1 MRKTVAAVV
10 AAGSLLAGALLAGI
24 GAATPALA
32 QSRPITLL
40 CSPGSNGGTLVNG
53 VCVLPAAAA
62 GQPYEGF
69 LLTSNGAVDTFTITK
84 GGVPPGL
91 SMPATYGAAGTIVG
105 GTPTTK
111 GTFTWTVHVT
121 KFGTSTPS
129 TNGTYSITVGSAPPL
144 AITFPGTCCTAGAVS
159 SSYFQNFF
167 TSGGAGPFTWTVA
180 AGQLPPGVV
189 LTAGHLGGTPTAAGT
204 FTFTIK
210 VTDSGGHQASK
221 PGTITISP

>member
-1 MRKTVAAVV
+1 MRKTVAAIV
-10 AAGSLLAGALLAGI
+10 AAGAVLAAL
-24 GAATPALA
+24 AAASPALA
-32 QSRPITLL
+32 VSRPITLL

-53 VCVLPAAAA
+53 VCVLPAATA

-69 LLTSNGAVDTFTITK
+69 LLTSNGAVDTFTITR
-84 GGVPPGL
+84 GSLPPGL

-105 GTPTTK
+105 GTPTSQ
-111 GTFTWTVHVT
+111 GTFTFSVHVT

-129 TNGTYSITVGSAPPL
+129 TNGTYSITVGPAPPL
-144 AITFPGTCCTAGAVS
+144 TITFPSACCNAGAVG

-204 FTFTIK
+204 VTFTIK
-210 VTDSGGHQASK
+210 VTDSAGNRATE
-221 PGTITISP
+221 PGSITISP

>member
-10 AAGSLLAGALLAGI
+10 AAGSLLAGVLLAGI

-53 VCVLPAAAA
+53 VCVLPAAAV

-69 LLTSNGAVDTFTITK
+69 LLTSNGAVDTFTITS
-84 GGVPPGL
+84 GSVPPGL

-105 GTPTTK
+105 GTPTTA
-111 GTFTWTVHVT
+111 GTFTFSVHVT

-129 TNGTYSITVGSAPPL
+129 TNGTYSITVGRAPPL
-144 AITFPGTCCTAGAVS
+144 TITTR
-159 SSYFQNFF
+159 
-167 TSGGAGPFTWTVA
+167 
-180 AGQLPPGVV
+180 
-189 LTAGHLGGTPTAAGT
+189 TPTPGPAPAA
-204 FTFTIK
+204 
-210 VTDSGGHQASK
+210 
-221 PGTITISP
+221 